1 MKTTTLKIAAA
12 AFVLSAIYTVAYE
25 FLIKDSASALTAA
38 LSLAFTQLRGLL
50 HHQWFLQICDM
61 DRGQLLY
68 TSSWIYGKGG
78 DSENS
83 AESYRL

>member
-38 LSLAFTQLRGLL
+38 LSLYKPCLLCLNGL
-50 HHQWFLQICDM
+50 
-61 DRGQLLY
+61 
-68 TSSWIYGKGG
+68 
-78 DSENS
+78 
-83 AESYRL
+83 